1 MKQRKRQQLY
11 KRRNN
16 KTMAEE
22 VQKIKKS
29 KVAPS
34 KSKVA
39 VIASKKK
46 PTEKVNKDAQVAVET
61 SSKKHGLSI
70 DLYDIEAKV
79 IGKITLPQAIFGE
92 KVNKTLLS
100 QAVRVYL
107 ANKRQGNAS
116 TKTRGE
122 VDGSTA
128 KIYKQKGTGRARHG
142 SKRAPIFVK
151 GGVVFGPRPRDFS
164 LDMPQKMRRS
174 ALFSSLSAKVEQSS
188 LLVVSGFE
196 GITHKTKEFVAIL
209 KKFGLTDSSVLLVLS
224 EEKDA
229 IKRSTR
235 NIQKVTVAGATRL
248 NAYDVMRAHKIV
260 FMKDAVAVLEKHF
273 KTKE

>member
-1 MKQRKRQQLY
+1 
-11 KRRNN
+11 
-16 KTMAEE
+16 MAEE